1 MNSRLGW
8 LGALLAVQLVM
19 VLVALLVP
27 LGRQD
32 ASSQLFLFDSVDIDR
47 LIVSD
52 ATTKIELIRV
62 DNGWFVSGVP
72 AQAQKM
78 ADILGKLSS
87 INEPWPVASSQASA
101 ERFEV
106 SEENFQRRIRLF
118 RNADKILDLYLG
130 TSPGYQRV
138 HARRAGQNE
147 VYSIPLSNYE
157 LGVDPDNWLDKSV
170 LASSDVP
177 SRIELRLS
185 SASTDSSGLQ
195 GASVETL
202 SLGENGWL
210 YNDTAADQ
218 NAAMTYAK
226 RFTTLQVSGLAD
238 PGLASIE
245 RGRIALDEGGGGR
258 TLIISQLSDDGDYL
272 IAATET
278 GPRYRVATY
287 IAEQLLMADVDL
299 RMQDNVGDVIQ

>member
-1 MNSRLGW
+1 MNSRLGL

-32 ASSQLFLFDSVDIDR
+32 ASSQLFLFDSADIDR

-52 ATTKIELIRV
+52 ATTEIELIRV

-202 SLGENGWL
+202 SFGDNGWL

-218 NAAMTYAK
+218 NAAVTYAN
-226 RFTTLQVSGLAD
+226 RFTTLQVLGLAD

-245 RGRIALDEGGGGR
+245 RGRISLDEGGGGR
-258 TLIISQLSDDGDYL
+258 MLIISQLSDDSDYL

-299 RMQDNVGDVIQ
+299 RMQDNVGELIQ